1 MRTSSNSRGFS
12 GCTPPASKLDWETDA
27 CCFSPRGILCCLFAR
42 VENGVTKFSPPPP
55 RHFGP
60 IFFQN
65 FDQKPSSLQRGVCV
79 NFYIYYFWPQ
89 KSPLLWG
96 EGGGLKLQ
104 NWLASV
110 HPGTYASMPHPRFGA
125 KDFCYTDKKDGT
137 KKAFFEQA
145 ASLYHMSTKHVHK

>member
-42 VENGVTKFSPPPP
+42 VENGVTKFSPTPP

-60 IFFQN
+60 ILFQN
-65 FDQKPSSLQRGVCV
+65 FDQKPSSFQ
-79 NFYIYYFWPQ
+79 
-89 KSPLLWG
+89 WG
-96 EGGGLKLQ
+96 IIFIFILFLAAEEPTSLGGGGGLKLQ

-110 HPGTYASMPHPRFGA
+110 HPGTYASMPHPRFGV
-125 KDFCYTDKKDGT
+125 KDVCYTDKKDGT

-145 ASLYHMSTKHVHK
+145 ASLYHMSRKHVHK